1 MRKNNGRKGFTLIE
15 LMIVIAIII
24 ILAAIAIPNYLRMT
38 DRAKK
43 SAIESDLKSLATAL
57 ETFKTDWGEYP
68 GDGWDT
74 MKAELTA
81 GTEATKNV
89 TTATNLLG
97 EDGGIVY
104 ITPAAITAIEN
115 KADKDTDGPLCT
127 YATDSD
133 VGYKVDIT
141 ATIGGETNVF
151 ECTAGGTIE
160 LNPATTP

>member
-57 ETFKTDWGEYP
+57 ETYKTDWGEYP
-68 GDGWDT
+68 SGDWEN

-81 GTEATKNV
+81 DGATKNIA
-89 TTATNLLG
+89 TETNLLG

-115 KADKDTDGPLCT
+115 KADGGADGCS
-127 YATDSD
+127 YATDAA

-160 LNPATTP
+160 LNP